1 MSSDISGGA
10 YQKEN
15 RYATRKG
22 LFGDAA
28 ECVVESFCG
37 KGNGE
42 DARRGLSRIRK
53 EVFKAAAVEGKRL
66 CEGPFYLAV
75 QEQLDGV
82 LRDIE
87 VAEAVTSQ
95 PVPPPGTLHFPV
107 QTQRTCRGINE

>member
-1 MSSDISGGA
+1 MKEMAKTRGEA
-10 YQKEN
+10 YLKFVKK
-15 RYATRKG
+15 RY
-22 LFGDAA
+22 
-28 ECVVESFCG
+28 
-37 KGNGE
+37 
-42 DARRGLSRIRK
+42 LSQRHSRNA
-53 EVFKAAAVEGKRL
+53 KAAAVEGNRL

>member
-1 MSSDISGGA
+1 MRPGTACLAARQDAQRSLAAVKEMAKTRGEA
-10 YQKEN
+10 YLKFAK
-15 RYATRKG
+15 RY
-22 LFGDAA
+22 
-28 ECVVESFCG
+28 
-37 KGNGE
+37 
-42 DARRGLSRIRK
+42 LSQRHFRNA
-53 EVFKAAAVEGKRL
+53 KAAAVEGKRL